1 VAPGR
6 ANAARVAML
15 LLVLALLAWTFHD
28 VPWAPLR
35 DRLKAAHPVWI
46 ALAAAVNLVVVALR
60 AGRWLALV
68 RPLSRGATFGQA
80 FESLVVGLAFS
91 TVLPARAGEIVRARM
106 FGRSS
111 GLAGPMV
118 VTTIG
123 LDFLVN
129 AAGLVVLLLCLPLVV
144 DIPAWILPG
153 AATAVLVFAGG
164 VILVFAL
171 RPVAKKSIL
180 TPVGF
185 LAIAR
190 QGLSAIGDRRAL
202 GLSLALCLLSWL
214 LEIVVVS
221 FTMTATGLHLPFS
234 AACIVL
240 LAANLAIAMPL
251 QPPGNVGT
259 LEVGLILA
267 LAGLGIGK
275 EQALAFGIVYHLL
288 QVVPLGL
295 LGMAL
300 WGRDQVRR

>member
-1 VAPGR
+1 
-6 ANAARVAML
+6 ML

-28 VPWAPLR
+28 VSWAPLW
-35 DRLKAAHPVWI
+35 DRLKEAHPAWI
-46 ALAAAVNLVVVALR
+46 AVAAAVNLVVVALR

-68 RPLSRGATFGQA
+68 RPLSSAATFGQA

-111 GLAGPMV
+111 GLPAPMV

-129 AAGLVVLLLCLPLVV
+129 AAGLVVFLLCFPLVV

-153 AATAVLVFAGG
+153 AATAILVFAGG

-171 RPVAKKSIL
+171 RPGAKAPIPA
-180 TPVGF
+180 PVGF
-185 LAIAR
+185 LTVAR
-190 QGLSAIGDRRAL
+190 QGLRTVGDRRAL
-202 GLSLALCLLSWL
+202 GLSLALCLASWF
-214 LEIVVVS
+214 LEIFVVS
-221 FTMTATGLHLPFS
+221 FTMTACGLDLPFS

-267 LAGLGIGK
+267 LAGLGIEK

-295 LGMAL
+295 LGMGL
-300 WGRDQVRR
+300 WGRDQLRG